1 MTKST
6 AFVGGCRTGYEN
18 VHACVCVFVGE
29 SCERLDKIQ
38 PEALVL
44 LDWWL

>member
-18 VHACVCVFVGE
+18 VHGCVCVFVGE